1 MNFDCP
7 YCKQE
12 GIEST
17 VACDGNVD
25 HRSVEGSANY
35 KHYFVLRKEEEEE
48 LLVRCSQWV
57 NKDTRVVV
65 GRTSRSVLG
74 TIRYS

>member
-17 VACDGNVD
+17 VTCDGNVD

-48 LLVRCSQWV
+48 LLKWDVV
-57 NKDTRVVV
+57 NGLIKIPE
-65 GRTSRSVLG
+65 S
-74 TIRYS
+74 

>member
-35 KHYFVLRKEEEEE
+35 KHYFVLRKEEEVE
-48 LLVRCSQWV
+48 LL
-57 NKDTRVVV
+57 K
-65 GRTSRSVLG
+65 
-74 TIRYS
+74 